1 VYTNSNGH
9 CLLDNST
16 RHQTRNMSMSAV
28 GQVIGASIFMASQR
42 TEPYEPSISS
52 SASSSQTPIVSDAAS
67 TQRSVASSI
76 SYNSRSNQG
85 DARYRYCALAQL
97 QQKHIS
103 DTQLSQTC
111 HQQLTYADV
120 TSVPSQ
126 QRQHPRH
133 FSLAK
138 HQTSPSLVR
147 QADRKVNLV
156 DNLVGKFESYTLLRR
171 LLLKL
176 TFLETLQFRWLRSSG
191 HSL

>member
-1 VYTNSNGH
+1 MNTRDHGCRPLKGFASTRDYILALLDTGSNAHSLLLLPFSPFFSTLAYTGICTKLYQSHRNNVTAIIRAICAPHELVPTCRYISLWLLGCHGFKCPSALDGVLVYTNSNGH

-85 DARYRYCALAQL
+85 DA
-97 QQKHIS
+97 
-103 DTQLSQTC
+103 
-111 HQQLTYADV
+111 
-120 TSVPSQ
+120 
-126 QRQHPRH
+126 
-133 FSLAK
+133 
-138 HQTSPSLVR
+138 
-147 QADRKVNLV
+147 
-156 DNLVGKFESYTLLRR
+156 
-171 LLLKL
+171 
-176 TFLETLQFRWLRSSG
+176 
-191 HSL
+191 